1 MTEDAIREL
10 LAGLRQAPMIRRPP
24 GTVAI
29 EREHIVS
36 ADADVEAVDAWV
48 VDHGGAIR
56 RTAPIRSHGLGRGQM
71 TQHTTPGVLYY
82 LLPGEALRADGR

>member
-1 MTEDAIREL
+1 MTEDAIRDL
-10 LAGLRQAPMIRRPP
+10 LAGLPQAPMIRRPP
-24 GTVAI
+24 GRVAI
-29 EREHIVS
+29 ERERIVS

-56 RTAPIRSHGLGRGQM
+56 RTAPIRSQGRGGGQM

-82 LLPGEALRADGR
+82 LLPAEALRG